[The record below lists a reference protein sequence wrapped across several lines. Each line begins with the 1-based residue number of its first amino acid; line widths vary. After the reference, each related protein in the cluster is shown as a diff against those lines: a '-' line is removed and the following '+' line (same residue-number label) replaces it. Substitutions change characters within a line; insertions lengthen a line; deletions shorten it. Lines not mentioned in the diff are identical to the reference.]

1 MVRGMQLP
9 HSPPSRPTGYS
20 PGQGLGRLWPAL
32 RNSVRG
38 LRYTFL
44 SESAFRLEMV
54 GFISLSVVMTVLPFT
69 PVERLV
75 LAGSM
80 ILVLVV
86 ELLNT
91 GIELC
96 IDRISAERHPLSGF
110 AKDAASAAVLLSLGL
125 CLLCWGVLG
134 WGLGGRMGWWAV

>member
-1 MVRGMQLP
+1 MVPAM
-9 HSPPSRPTGYS
+9 HPPSRPTGYS
-20 PGQGLGRLWPAL
+20 PGQGLGRLWPAFL
-32 RNSVRG
+32 NSVRG
-38 LRYTFL
+38 LRFTFL
-44 SESAFRLEMV
+44 SESAFRLEAV
-54 GFISLSVVMTVLPFT
+54 GFVLLSIVMTLLPFT

-125 CLLCWGVLG
+125 SLLCWAVLG
-134 WGLGGRMGWWAV
+134 WGLGERQGWW